1 MEEPSDATARR
12 RGPARARAVIDA
24 AFTAVILWFTLV
36 AAAPTLD
43 RHHHTASSAQDAAL
57 ALRPLAGAVAADLF
71 AAGLVTP
78 ALVALP
84 VLMAS
89 TAYVV
94 GAPFNWRRGLSERL
108 GRARRFYAILVASIG
123 LALVASVAKI
133 PLIGMLVAASVTGGS
148 GTPIGLVLL
157 VRDPRIIGP
166 AAHLPAASHRG
177 LGRHRH
183 RQQPRPARHPRRS
196 RRHAPGP
203 PAHDR
208 PSLRRAEPGGRQTR
222 RSASRRFSAPAV
234 TVATTLPPASD
245 VGANRPSAS
254 ISGS

>member
-1 MEEPSDATARR
+1 VEEPSDATARR

-157 VRDPRIIGP
+157 VRLARDPRVM
-166 AAHLPAASHRG
+166 G
-177 LGRHRH
+177 LQRI
-183 RQQPRPARHPRRS
+183 S
-196 RRHAPGP
+196 RRLAIAGW
-203 PAHDR
+203 AV
-208 PSLRRAEPGGRQTR
+208 AAIVGGIGLL
-222 RSASRRFSAPAV
+222 AI
-234 TVATTLPPASD
+234 L
-245 VGANRPSAS
+245 GAAMGTS
-254 ISGS
+254 